1 MQETRVGR
9 RPVQKEGLV
18 GTLFYPTKADVPR
31 PAVIVLGGLD
41 GGLQEGSAAMLAS
54 EGFVALALGYF
65 GPQPLF
71 PEPIEIPLEY
81 FAKAVSWL
89 KAQPFVGPNGIAMVG
104 VSKGGE
110 LALLL
115 GATYPADI
123 KAVVGYAPSAVAW
136 RGVSYSLRSFFGSPR
151 SSWTLEG
158 EPVPF
163 VDISLRFSEVVGYLT
178 GKFPSLREMFERSL
192 DDEAAVAFGSI
203 AVEEIEG
210 PVLLISGTDDQV
222 WPSARF
228 SEMVVERL
236 KAYQHPLPYEHLR
249 YEGAGHPTGLPYSG
263 PINTRVG
270 PMPLGGSLERNG
282 FLKVDSWPK
291 VVDFLKNH
299 VK

>member
-1 MQETRVGR
+1 MHETRVNR
-9 RPVQKEGLV
+9 QPIQREGLV
-18 GTLFYPTKADVPR
+18 GTLFCPTAPGPH

-41 GGLQEGSAAMLAS
+41 GGLQEGSAAALAS

-81 FAKAVSWL
+81 FAEAIAWL
-89 KAQPFVGPNGIAMVG
+89 KAQPFVASNSLAFAG

-115 GATYPADI
+115 GATYPKAI
-123 KAVVGYAPSAVAW
+123 KAVVGYAPSAVVW

-151 SSWTLEG
+151 SSWTLRD

-163 VDISLRFSEVVGYLT
+163 VSISPRFSEVAGYLV
-178 GKFPSLREMFERSL
+178 GKMPSLRGIFERSL
-192 DDEAAVAFGSI
+192 GDEAAVAAGSI
-203 AVEEIEG
+203 AVEKIEG

-222 WPSARF
+222 WPSTRF

-236 KAYQHPLPYEHLR
+236 KAHDHPFPYDHLR
-249 YEGAGHPTGLPYSG
+249 YEGAGHPAGLPYSG
-263 PINTRVG
+263 PVMIRAG
-270 PMPLGGSLERNG
+270 PMPLGGSLEANG
-282 FLKVDSWPK
+282 FLKADSWPK
-291 VVDFLKNH
+291 VLGFLKKH
-299 VK
+299 LK